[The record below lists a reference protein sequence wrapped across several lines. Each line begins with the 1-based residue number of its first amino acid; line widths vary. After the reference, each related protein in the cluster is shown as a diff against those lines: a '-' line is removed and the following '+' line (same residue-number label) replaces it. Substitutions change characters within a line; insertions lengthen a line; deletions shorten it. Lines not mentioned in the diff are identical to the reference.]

1 MIYFCNDDDINE
13 CFTDDEDARAD
24 EFEHYFDGEP
34 ATFELDEFGLII
46 IQCNGVPSSAAIVPY
61 SGVTWL
67 GRKGA

>member
-46 IQCNGVPSSAAIVPY
+46 IQF
-61 SGVTWL
+61 
-67 GRKGA
+67 